1 MFVFLRC
8 LQYKPVMVIALCSA
22 CFLLSLPCVTYAGT
36 YVFQIMDDYGGGM
49 TIMWVAILEMIFI
62 MWVYGAV
69 NLNRDLNF
77 MLRTDT
83 TLGGKINNYILVFLW
98 LVIPVLLCIILGVS
112 LSAWKAPFYADSL
125 GPIQYPWYVHG
136 IGIFL
141 ILIALL
147 QIPLVGFIVC
157 VYYVVS
163 PSRRLIDVVR
173 AAPDWGP
180 GDPAAYN
187 EYKLMKEEQK
197 EKRRLQ
203 KNKKGA
209 LDSLRAHVNLGH
221 VR

>member
-112 LSAWKAPFYADSL
+112 LSAWKAPFYADSR

-180 GDPAAYN
+180 GDPAAYK